1 ALGLVVAIPT
11 LIFWRYFRGVVDNY
25 VVELEH
31 LSTTYLDAILPPRRG

>member
-1 ALGLVVAIPT
+1 
-11 LIFWRYFRGVVDNY
+11 VVDNY